1 MDPADLGQNRS
12 ARFKKKLLKSKKGDF
27 LSHFH
32 QKVRFPSLK
41 WNIFAEFKNGDN
53 AEYVLSMFLSMSEHE
68 IMMLQV

>member
-1 MDPADLGQNRS
+1 MVRL
-12 ARFKKKLLKSKKGDF
+12 DF
-27 LSHFH
+27 LKKIFTKIEKRWFSSHFH
-32 QKVRFPSLK
+32 HKVRCPALK

>member
-1 MDPADLGQNRS
+1 MVRLD
-12 ARFKKKLLKSKKGDF
+12 FLLKSKK
-27 LSHFH
+27 
-32 QKVRFPSLK
+32 VRPALK